1 MRARPWCLL
10 GKSALWYHSLE
21 VPPKAMNGNQKEDLS
36 ARELEIL
43 QLVSTGA
50 TNLQVARTL
59 FISPNTVKTHL
70 RNIFFKLNVE
80 SRTEATLYAVQR
92 GLVHLEGYAPPASET
107 TAPAEVALAELRT
120 SFEAAQSDG
129 PYLAMRGIVLTFAL
143 GLSLLLMLWPAAGS
157 RTAQLAPAD
166 RLMDAS
172 VAANGPGAVSASR
185 WSDRSPMISPVGRFA
200 LAYFQNTVYIIG
212 GAGRAGVTAGV
223 QMYNPVEDSW
233 STGFDKPTAAANIGA
248 AVIGDLIYVPG
259 GVDADG
265 SVLNVLEIL
274 DPATGEWQ
282 AGPPL
287 PVSLCSYAIAAD
299 ADGLYLFGGWNGD
312 RYVDSVLYYHA
323 ATGVWSQVATMD
335 VPVGYAAAA
344 VAGDR
349 IYVTGGYDGEKEY
362 ATLVAFDAGAAQ
374 RGENPWHALAPMP
387 EGRAGHAAT
396 PLLGHLYVLGGGW
409 QRPLDNNARYDV
421 ANDSW
426 STLPSP
432 FVGEWRTL
440 GATSIDTSSGLFVYA
455 FGGWHG
461 AYLADVQAYQ
471 AFYRLY
477 LP

>member
-1 MRARPWCLL
+1 
-10 GKSALWYHSLE
+10 
-21 VPPKAMNGNQKEDLS
+21 MNGKQNEELS

-70 RNIFFKLNVE
+70 RNIFSKLNVE
-80 SRTEATLYAVQR
+80 SRTEATLYAVQH
-92 GLVHLEGYAPPASET
+92 GLVQVDGYAPPEPEP

-120 SFEAAQSDG
+120 SFEAAQSDRSFV
-129 PYLAMRGIVLTFAL
+129 AMRGMVLLFAV
-143 GLSLLLMLWPAAGS
+143 GLSLLLMLWPAAG
-157 RTAQLAPAD
+157 RRAAQQAPSD
-166 RLMDAS
+166 RLMDAP
-172 VAANGPGAVSASR
+172 VAAADGPRAVSASR

-200 LAYFQNTVYIIG
+200 LANSQPTVYIIG
-212 GAGRAGVTAGV
+212 GSGQAGVTARV
-223 QMYNPVEDSW
+223 QVYNPVEDSW
-233 STGFDKPTAAANIGA
+233 STGPDKPTAAANIGA
-248 AVIGDLIYVPG
+248 AVIGELIYVPG
-259 GVDADG
+259 GLDAG
-265 SVLNVLEIL
+265 GRVLDVLEIL
-274 DPATGEWQ
+274 DPGTGEWQ
-282 AGPPL
+282 VGPML
-287 PVSLCSYAIAAD
+287 PVPLCSYAIAAD

-312 RYVDSVLYYHA
+312 RYVDSVLYLNT

-349 IYVTGGYDGEKEY
+349 IHVIGGYDGEKEY
-362 ATLVAFDAGAAQ
+362 ATHAAFDAAAAR
-374 RGENPWHALAPMP
+374 RGENPWQALAPMP
-387 EGRAGHAAT
+387 EGRAGHAVT
-396 PLLGHLYVLGGGW
+396 SLLGHLYVLGGGW
-409 QRPLDNNARYDV
+409 QRPLDDNARYDV

-432 FVGEWRTL
+432 FAGEWRTL
-440 GATSIDTSSGLFVYA
+440 GAASIDTSSGLFVYA

>member
-1 MRARPWCLL
+1 
-10 GKSALWYHSLE
+10 
-21 VPPKAMNGNQKEDLS
+21 MNGNQNEELS

-70 RNIFFKLNVE
+70 RNIFSKLNVE
-80 SRTEATLYAVQR
+80 SRTEATLYAVQH
-92 GLVHLEGYAPPASET
+92 GLVQVDGYAPPEAET
-107 TAPAEVALAELRT
+107 TSPAEVALAELRT
-120 SFEAAQSDG
+120 TFETAQSDRSF
-129 PYLAMRGIVLTFAL
+129 LAARGMVLVFAL
-143 GLSLLLMLWPAAGS
+143 GLSLLLMLWPAAG
-157 RTAQLAPAD
+157 RRAAQLAPAD
-166 RLMDAS
+166 RLMDAP
-172 VAANGPGAVSASR
+172 VAAANGPGAVSASR

-200 LAYFQNTVYIIG
+200 LAYSQNTVYIIG
-212 GAGRAGVTAGV
+212 GSGQNGVTAGV
-223 QMYNPVEDSW
+223 QVYNPVEDSW
-233 STGFDKPTAAANIGA
+233 STGPDKPTAAANIGA
-248 AVIGDLIYVPG
+248 AVVDDLVYVPG
-259 GVDADG
+259 GLDADG
-265 SVLNVLEIL
+265 RVLDVLEIL
-274 DPATGEWQ
+274 DPGTGEWR
-282 AGPPL
+282 AGPSL
-287 PVSLCSYAIAAD
+287 PVPLCSYAIAAD

-312 RYVDSVLYYHA
+312 RYVNSVLYLNTVA
-323 ATGVWSQVATMD
+323 GVWIQVATMD
-335 VPVGYAAAA
+335 VPVGYAAAT

-349 IYVTGGYDGEKEY
+349 IHVIGGYDGETEHV
-362 ATLVAFDAGAAQ
+362 THVAFDAGAAQ
-374 RGENPWHALAPMP
+374 RGENPWQTLAPMP

-396 PLLGHLYVLGGGW
+396 ALLGHVYVLGGGW
-409 QRPLDNNARYDV
+409 QRPLEDNARYDV

-432 FVGEWRTL
+432 FAGEWRTL